1 MVLQN
6 RRTVYP
12 HCWIG
17 HFYPPLRRF
26 HHKRGAEEGVGGD
39 KEGEERDRE
48 EKEGEER
55 GGQMQGAIQGICETA
70 MSSFYHI
77 PHSNTS
83 CDV

>member
-26 HHKRGAEEGVGGD
+26 HHKREIQKKEIEKKKKEKKEEDKSRGQFREYVGP
-39 KEGEERDRE
+39 R
-48 EKEGEER
+48 
-55 GGQMQGAIQGICETA
+55 
-70 MSSFYHI
+70 
-77 PHSNTS
+77 
-83 CDV
+83 

>member
-26 HHKRGAEEGVGGD
+26 HHKRGTEEGVG
-39 KEGEERDRE
+39 E
-48 EKEGEER
+48 EKEEVTECEEEEQVQEEER
-55 GGQMQGAIQGICETA
+55 RKKEDIWQ
-70 MSSFYHI
+70 
-77 PHSNTS
+77 HSNS
-83 CDV
+83 AGM